1 MRGQKRRI
9 AVQSDNEKFE
19 TEAFAYLN
27 EEEDGVKKSRR
38 SENSSDSEA
47 EFSGLYIL
55 HCCHCLHRTFG

>member
-1 MRGQKRRI
+1 MRGQKRRV

-47 EFSGLYIL
+47 DFSGL
-55 HCCHCLHRTFG
+55 